1 MHHRG
6 PAGHMPVWVSCG
18 DKEDCENDILH
29 NFLVPEKVES
39 TVQIEFH
46 IPDEPVGFCDSQTC
60 RSSLGLL
67 LLQLL
72 VDSCATFANI
82 D

>member
-6 PAGHMPVWVSCG
+6 PAGHEPVWVSCG
-18 DKEDCENDILH
+18 DEEDCEYGILH

-46 IPDEPVGFCDSQTC
+46 IPE
-60 RSSLGLL
+60 
-67 LLQLL
+67 
-72 VDSCATFANI
+72 AFAI
-82 D
+82 H